1 MVFFQAR
8 IDNWREFLAE
18 SSVCPSDS
26 FWAISYQRLYAIV
39 EKFIHFSFKH
49 RASRT
54 FFYVIFMPKYQ
65 SVMIIY
71 MHDLHMRKRN
81 KFVTFDMQK
90 ARRFDHKEPIIMMKD
105 RDRDIYKERKNE
117 RRNEET
123 KDTWNSQS
131 SHTIRKS
138 LENMMWFVSFCERSR
153 RKSKSWTE
161 RLLLISPLYGKSR
174 T

>member
-1 MVFFQAR
+1 
-8 IDNWREFLAE
+8 
-18 SSVCPSDS
+18 
-26 FWAISYQRLYAIV
+26 
-39 EKFIHFSFKH
+39 
-49 RASRT
+49 
-54 FFYVIFMPKYQ
+54 
-65 SVMIIY
+65 
-71 MHDLHMRKRN
+71 
-81 KFVTFDMQK
+81 MQK

>member
-71 MHDLHMRKRN
+71 MHDLHMRKKINSWRLTCRKLDASITKN
-81 KFVTFDMQK
+81 RLLWWKT
-90 ARRFDHKEPIIMMKD
+90 EIE
-105 RDRDIYKERKNE
+105 IYIKRERMSD
-117 RRNEET
+117 ET
-123 KDTWNSQS
+123 KKQKTLEILKVHIRFGNRWRIWCDLWVSVNVRAESQRAEPS
-131 SHTIRKS
+131 A
-138 LENMMWFVSFCERSR
+138 CC
-153 RKSKSWTE
+153 
-161 RLLLISPLYGKSR
+161 
-174 T
+174 